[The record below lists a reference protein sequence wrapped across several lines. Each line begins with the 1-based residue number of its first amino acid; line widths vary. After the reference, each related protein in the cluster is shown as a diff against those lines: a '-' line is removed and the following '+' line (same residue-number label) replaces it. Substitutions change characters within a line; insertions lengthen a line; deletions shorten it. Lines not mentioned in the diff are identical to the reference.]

1 MLNIYK
7 VTRKTSQWWP
17 LGFTVKTLHMPCSP
31 SSSHC
36 RPLGVSVYRHIN
48 ARKSKWEDGIA
59 VRRILERWGKSKYST
74 PAFVLGLVSFRTVLR
89 SGLCVS
95 AYGDRSKWSENVS
108 FRTFTRGRYRERS
121 ETHRTSPIKPHDDRQ
136 WVSAHLPLA
145 SRSATRMY

>member
-1 MLNIYK
+1 MYK
-7 VTRKTSQWWP
+7 VRHKTLQRWP
-17 LGFTVKTLHMPCSP
+17 LGFTVKTRHKPYSP

-36 RPLGVSVYRHIN
+36 TPLGVSVYRYIN
-48 ARKSKWEDGIA
+48 TRKSKWEDGIV
-59 VRRILERWGKSKYST
+59 VRRILERWEKSEYST
-74 PAFVLGLVSFRTVLR
+74 PSFVLGLVSFRTVLR

-121 ETHRTSPIKPHDDRQ
+121 ERHRSSPIKPHDDRQ

-145 SRSATRMY
+145 SRNATRMY